1 MNDPTQTD
9 LPGEVPLETLRELVH
24 DLRNPLVAA
33 FGFLNLLERAE
44 PGPAAERYTCA
55 VRESL
60 EALRDILDRA
70 RAIYG
75 GGNSSS

>member
-1 MNDPTQTD
+1 MKKPTELD
-9 LPGEVPLETLRELVH
+9 LSGCVPVETLRELVH

-44 PGPAAERYTCA
+44 PGPTAERYSSA

-70 RAIYG
+70 RGIYG
-75 GGNSSS
+75 GGNSNS